1 MAFWSRLLARPMTQ
15 DRFAR
20 LLMKRV
26 RQSGDTRPV
35 EYVREG
41 FELRRQDGGR
51 MFLGNL
57 YAQYQRSEKEQHEG
71 LIRSFLTTWHTA
83 GFETPDDFDDVRAD
97 LMPALRSRMY
107 LVNTDEMFRESGQ
120 DSDTPC
126 QIIGEHLAV
135 TLVYDLPQSMMT
147 VNGEQLDTWGVTF
160 YEAMEV
166 AKRNLTETTTQYA
179 QLGSMYALA
188 VGDAYDATRLLL
200 TDTIEQMEVE
210 GATIAAVPNRE
221 RLYVCGSEDEEG
233 LLMLSKAVEE
243 DLNHERS
250 ITGVLFRLEH
260 GEWEPWLPPEDHPAH
275 DAWRLL
281 AMQSHGQDYAEQ
293 KALLDKRHE
302 KEKADVFLASFAA
315 MEDEATGSV
324 SSWCS
329 WTEGVET
336 WLPETDEVI
345 FTTIHGADDVKLRAR
360 AAWDEVRAAVGDLME
375 PLDLYPPR
383 WRVTEFPSDDALAR
397 LGGAPE

>member
-26 RQSGDTRPV
+26 RESGDTRPV
-35 EYVREG
+35 EYVRDS
-41 FELRRQDGGR
+41 FELRREDGGR

-57 YAQYQRSEKEQHEG
+57 YAQYQRSAKEQHEG

-97 LMPALRSRMY
+97 LLPALRSRMY
-107 LVNTDEMFRESGQ
+107 LVNTEEMFRESGQ
-120 DSDTPC
+120 DSDMPY
-126 QIIGEHLAV
+126 QVIGEHLAA

-147 VNGEQLDTWGVTF
+147 VNADQLETWGVTF

-166 AKRNLTETTTQYA
+166 AKRNLTETTTEYA

-200 TDTIEQMEVE
+200 TETIEQMEVP
-210 GATIAAVPNRE
+210 GDTLAAVPNRE

-233 LLMLSKAVEE
+233 LLLLSKAVEQ

-250 ITGVLFRLEH
+250 ITGVLFRLRDD
-260 GEWEPWLPPEDHPAH
+260 EWEPWLPPQDHPAY

-281 AMQSHGQDYAEQ
+281 ALQSHGQDYAEQ
-293 KALLDKRHE
+293 KALLDKRHA
-302 KEKADVFLASFAA
+302 KEQADVFLASFSA
-315 MEDEATGSV
+315 MEDEASGSV
-324 SSWCS
+324 TSWCS
-329 WTEGVET
+329 WAEGIES

-345 FTTIHGADDVKLRAR
+345 FTSILAPDDVKLRAR
-360 AAWDEVRAAVGDLME
+360 ASWDEVRAVAGDLME
-375 PLDLYPPR
+375 PLELYPPR
-383 WRVTEFPSDDALAR
+383 WRVTGFPSDEALAQ